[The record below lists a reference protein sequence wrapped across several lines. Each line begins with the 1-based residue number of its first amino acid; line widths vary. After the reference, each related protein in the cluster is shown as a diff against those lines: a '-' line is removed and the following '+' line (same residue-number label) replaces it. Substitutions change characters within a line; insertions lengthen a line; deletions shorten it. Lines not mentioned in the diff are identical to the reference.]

1 MKLGTS
7 VSLLQEASDTICK
20 SPVLPEILGNIVDI
34 ALKSLLADLG
44 GVILLSQESGF
55 SFVGALRG
63 FTPEEV
69 EAFEKSPPGL
79 LESLRRERI
88 SPRLKNYLVAPAKNS
103 NKQFGILFVGRVSQ
117 EIFTRED
124 QEFLETLAHQVALAG
139 ENMKLHM
146 AIQHFGRREERRRI
160 ALDLHNGIAQSLFG
174 MVLLSRSCQKLF
186 YSDAEAVRRKLSELE
201 RLGSQSLNGVR
212 QRYPIVPENY

>member
-7 VSLLQEASDTICK
+7 VSVLQEVSETICK
-20 SPVLPEILGNIVDI
+20 SPVLSEVLGNIVDI

-44 GVILLSQESGF
+44 GVILISQETGF
-55 SFVGALRG
+55 PSIEALRG
-63 FTPEEV
+63 FTSEEV
-69 EAFEKSPPGL
+69 ERLEKLSPNL
-79 LESLRRERI
+79 RESLRRERI
-88 SPRLKNYLVAPAKNS
+88 SPRLRKFLVAPAKNCS
-103 NKQFGILFVGRVSQ
+103 KQFGILFVGRVSD

-124 QEFLETLAHQVALAG
+124 QEFLEILAHQVALAV

-174 MVLLSRSCQKLF
+174 MVLLSRSCQKLL
-186 YSDAEAVRRKLSELE
+186 YSDAEAVRRKLGELE